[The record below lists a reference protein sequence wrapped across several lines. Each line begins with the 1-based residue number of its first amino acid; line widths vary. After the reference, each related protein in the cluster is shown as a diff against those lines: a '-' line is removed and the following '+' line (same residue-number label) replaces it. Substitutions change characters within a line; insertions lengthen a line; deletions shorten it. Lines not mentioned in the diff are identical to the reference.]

1 MNNFDR
7 LKRFFYYNRG
17 AHMGVSQSIADG
29 LMGRC
34 EMVWTTAGT
43 NRVCGRCL
51 ELKDRVVGHTD
62 ESGVTLPPLH
72 PRCRC
77 AIMYREVGTPRVMQ
91 PKPRINIEM
100 PRRRIAE
107 DGHEIIDKPT
117 YNKLTKAFLK
127 AGGIIIRGEEAA
139 RHLKFAGASASFIV
153 GANAA
158 FIADT
163 ATVSDVLE
171 EMYHAKQERA
181 KMFGEISDND
191 TVYLKREIDAQR
203 YLLNVAEK
211 YKIPPDEIAVTRANL
226 ERYEK
231 QLAEIEGE

>member
-1 MNNFDR
+1 M
-7 LKRFFYYNRG
+7 
-17 AHMGVSQSIADG
+17 
-29 LMGRC
+29 
-34 EMVWTTAGT
+34 
-43 NRVCGRCL
+43 
-51 ELKDRVVGHTD
+51 VGHTD
-62 ESGVTLPPLH
+62 ESGVTIPPLH

-139 RHLKFAGASASFIV
+139 HHLKFAGASASFIV

-211 YKIPPDEIAVTRANL
+211 YKIPSDEIAVTRANL